1 MEGEGSLEEFL
12 ASVIE
17 TGEGRLDQLP
27 YAGKEGRA
35 AYSMVHGRVVVA
47 QNLLDILASGV
58 DWAVAE
64 RLMRRAAETNAVVKP
79 R

>member
-17 TGEGRLDQLP
+17 TGEGRLDQLT
-27 YAGKEGRA
+27 YAGKEGSA
-35 AYSMVHGRVVVA
+35 AYSMVHGRVVFA